1 MDRRTFVCM
10 LAAGLSLFLPRTAAQ
25 GESQPRQTGNN
36 TRPVFHCGGNL
47 VADSGFVG
55 SEGFPNFYKPDKKC
69 TWYITVPESNVVVL
83 SFKIFDF
90 EADPLCSYDYLD
102 VYNGHSHTA
111 QKLGRFCGTFRPGAL
126 MSTGNTMMLE
136 MVSDSGSGGRGFLAS
151 FNGGK
156 PHVDEH
162 QFCGGKI
169 QKAQGSLKTPNW
181 PEKNYPPGI
190 TCSWHIIVE
199 TDMVIEVK
207 FDKFDLEPDSYC
219 RFDYV
224 VFFNGGQND
233 NSRRIGKY
241 CGDSVP
247 KSIVTDGNQLL
258 VQFVS
263 DSSVTSD
270 GFMASYSSIPRGSK
284 TSTREGD
291 TWPGS
296 GAESIPPKPKPG
308 PRVESVPLKPDTKP
322 EQPPRPP
329 IIVTTSTPTTTTTPA
344 PGVPSLPE
352 TEKPFVKPKTPL
364 FRPKP
369 AKPIKPIQNRTV
381 VRKPSAPI
389 NPLCAQ
395 PCKRAGTIQSNF
407 CDSEFVVI
415 GTVTAM
421 TPSPRGNT
429 TLTVSLIKAFKAGR
443 LTIAQAGQTMSIKIT
458 STCKN
463 CPILRRGMSYLLMG
477 QVNEEGRGILVPG
490 GFNMPY
496 KTVQH
501 KILTNLLKRPC

>member
-1 MDRRTFVCM
+1 MDRRTFVCL
-10 LAAGLSLFLPRTAAQ
+10 LAAGLSLFLPRTGAQ
-25 GESQPRQTGNN
+25 GESQPRQTSNN
-36 TRPVFHCGGNL
+36 SRPAFHCGGNL

-55 SEGFPNFYKPDKKC
+55 SEGFPNYYKPDKKC

-83 SFKIFDF
+83 SFRIFDL
-90 EADPLCSYDYLD
+90 EADPLCRYDYLD
-102 VYNGHSHTA
+102 VYNGHSYTA
-111 QKLGRFCGTFRPGAL
+111 QKLGRFCGTFRPGAV
-126 MSTGNTMMLE
+126 MSTSNTMMLE

-151 FNGGK
+151 FSGGK

-181 PEKNYPPGI
+181 PEKNYPAGI

-199 TDMVIEVK
+199 PDMVIEVK

-263 DSSVTSD
+263 DLSVTSD

-284 TSTREGD
+284 TPTREGD

-322 EQPPRPP
+322 KQPPRPP
-329 IIVTTSTPTTTTTPA
+329 ITVTTTTPTTTTTPA

-352 TEKPFVKPKTPL
+352 MEKPFVKPKTPQ
-364 FRPKP
+364 FMPKP
-369 AKPIKPIQNRTV
+369 NQNRTTV
-381 VRKPSAPI
+381 KKPIGPI
-389 NPLCAQ
+389 NPVCAP
-395 PCKRAGTIQSNF
+395 PCKRAGTMQSNF

-421 TPSPRGNT
+421 APVPRGRW

-443 LTIAQAGQTMSIKIT
+443 LMIAQAGQTMSIKIT

-463 CPILRRGMSYLLMG
+463 CPILRRGMSYVLMG
-477 QVNEEGRGILVPG
+477 QVDEEGRGIVVPSS
-490 GFNMPY
+490 FTVPY
-496 KTVQH
+496 RTAQQ
-501 KILTNLLKRPC
+501 KILANLLRRPC